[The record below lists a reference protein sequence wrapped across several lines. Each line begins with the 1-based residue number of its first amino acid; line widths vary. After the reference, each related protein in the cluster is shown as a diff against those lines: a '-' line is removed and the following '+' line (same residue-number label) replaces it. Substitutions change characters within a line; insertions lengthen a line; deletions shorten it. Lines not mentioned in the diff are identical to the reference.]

1 MNSNNKH
8 KPLITV
14 YMPTHNRLELLQ
26 RAVVSVFAQTMQNFE
41 LIIVDDASSDDT
53 FDYLQKLA
61 EQDSRVTVLRNE
73 VSQGACVARNRAIE
87 LAKGKFVTGLD
98 DDDEFLPLCLRD
110 MMTVMPLLIMVI
122 FGIMVDK
129 QKKLAI

>member
-1 MNSNNKH
+1 MNTNNKH

-26 RAVVSVFAQTMQNFE
+26 RAVASVFAQTMQDFE

-61 EQDSRVTVLRNE
+61 EQDSRVIVLRNE
-73 VSQGACVARNRAIE
+73 VSQVP
-87 LAKGKFVTGLD
+87 V
-98 DDDEFLPLCLRD
+98 
-110 MMTVMPLLIMVI
+110 
-122 FGIMVDK
+122 
-129 QKKLAI
+129 